1 MITDELIKRIISRE
15 LINYLVIDVI
25 KNTKNNLKKNNIKS
39 LNSIYNSNINVVN
52 FSSEVKVLDA
62 QIKNFLKRKMYYSPE
77 VLKRTNN
84 GKKVIALLFKKII
97 KSPNKIKEIKINKK
111 QNIYRQV
118 SDFIAGMTD
127 RYALRLYKKLT

>member
-1 MITDELIKRIISRE
+1 
-15 LINYLVIDVI
+15 
-25 KNTKNNLKKNNIKS
+25 
-39 LNSIYNSNINVVN
+39 
-52 FSSEVKVLDA
+52 
-62 QIKNFLKRKMYYSPE
+62 MYYSPE

-97 KSPNKIKEIKINKK
+97 RSPNKINEIKINKK

>member
-25 KNTKNNLKKNNIKS
+25 KNTKSTLKKHKIKN

-52 FSSEVKVLDA
+52 FSSEVKVLDS
-62 QIKNFLKRKMYYSPE
+62 QIKNFLQRKMYYSPE
-77 VLKRTNN
+77 VLRRTNK